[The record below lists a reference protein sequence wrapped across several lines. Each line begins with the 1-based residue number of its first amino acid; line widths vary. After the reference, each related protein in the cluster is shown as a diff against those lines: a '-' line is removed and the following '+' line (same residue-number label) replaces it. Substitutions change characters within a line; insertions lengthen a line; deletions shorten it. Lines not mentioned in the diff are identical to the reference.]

1 MRRALLPLLVLLG
14 CDDELVCEDG
24 QHAVVDVCVADQPPR
39 VHYPD
44 SGGETGDP
52 DDTGGDSGG
61 ADSGGADSGGADS
74 GGADSA
80 AATP

>member
-24 QHAVVDVCVADQPPR
+24 QHAVVDVCVADQPPK
-39 VHYPD
+39 VDYPD

-52 DDTGGDSGG
+52 DDTGGDSG
-61 ADSGGADSGGADS
+61 ADSGGADS